1 MSGYEVLI
9 IIVLMHLFIQ
19 FRRGGEGGCS
29 CILCT
34 PFLLQP
40 YLRNYLRKKI
50 YVLLG
55 NEIML
60 APHHTDSNLPI
71 SPIFIKTGLIDTQ
84 QQHELIG

>member
-1 MSGYEVLI
+1 M
-9 IIVLMHLFIQ
+9 
-19 FRRGGEGGCS
+19 
-29 CILCT
+29 
-34 PFLLQP
+34 
-40 YLRNYLRKKI
+40 
-50 YVLLG
+50 LLG